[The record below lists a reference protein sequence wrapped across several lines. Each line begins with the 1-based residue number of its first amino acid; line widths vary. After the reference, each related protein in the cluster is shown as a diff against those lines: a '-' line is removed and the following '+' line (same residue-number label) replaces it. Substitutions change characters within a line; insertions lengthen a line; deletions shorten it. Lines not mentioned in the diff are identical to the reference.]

1 MQINSAFQFQTKI
14 HFGGGPEEHLHI
26 HYLAKICVT
35 KHLCSFL
42 AKDLLLIQ
50 VKDFTIYLQQ
60 IDFPFT
66 CLDRNITKKKKKV
79 LWGFDKQS

>member
-1 MQINSAFQFQTKI
+1 MQPFSSKQTKI
-14 HFGGGPEEHLHI
+14 KLYFGGGPEEYPHI
-26 HYLAKICVT
+26 HKLAKICVT

-60 IDFPFT
+60 AEFPFT
-66 CLDRNITKKKKKV
+66 CLDRNITNKQKV